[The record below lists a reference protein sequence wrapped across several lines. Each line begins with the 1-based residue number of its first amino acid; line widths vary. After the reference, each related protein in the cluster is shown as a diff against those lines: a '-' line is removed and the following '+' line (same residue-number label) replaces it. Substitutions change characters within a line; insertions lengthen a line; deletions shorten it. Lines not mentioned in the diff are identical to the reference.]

1 MAKRSARVKVVPKVW
16 GEERW
21 LVNNRLYCGK
31 LMILRKGWRCSFHM
45 HKVKDETFFVRA
57 GRMLFEL
64 EGPGGRVRRRVSERA
79 LGGAACQ
86 RFCFLAGGT
95 LLGRC
100 ALARVVVAAG
110 RNRGHHVGDEVV
122 GDQRQVVR
130 IGRGQAAAFRFG
142 LRERGVV
149 LVARLGEARR
159 VDGFVAGQRLG
170 VAL

>member
-64 EGPGGRVRRRVSERA
+64 EGPGGRVRCYPSCVRRFAA
-79 LGGAACQ
+79 L
-86 RFCFLAGGT
+86 L
-95 LLGRC
+95 
-100 ALARVVVAAG
+100 VVVALAG
-110 RNRGHHVGDEVV
+110 CVSDDHRHP
-122 GDQRQVVR
+122 
-130 IGRGQAAAFRFG
+130 
-142 LRERGVV
+142 RERSQEFLRPGQPSRF
-149 LVARLGEARR
+149 LEGLAGWLNEVAARST
-159 VDGFVAGQRLG
+159 
-170 VAL
+170 